1 MTRAVGGL
9 AAIVIAITA
18 SPALARQTPSDPLPD
33 VGVLSDSA
41 PIQTR
46 SASGRPVLKLDGVAQ
61 QTRTR
66 ASPAFGT
73 TQGGDQEAYLLNLDA
88 RGVVGEGRPQRLN
101 YSLRASATQNTPS
114 GDGVR
119 LYVRET
125 YLTWTPTDTAAL
137 NLGRVNYR
145 SGVAYA
151 YNPTDLFRGRSNVDE
166 VSLDPLVRRESRLG
180 VVMASALALFDK
192 GAVTAIVAPKLS
204 EPEPF
209 GYIRPEGL
217 GLDLYRT
224 NARTRGLL
232 KASYALGRNFAPE
245 VLVLLDD
252 DRWSA
257 GLNLSMGLGDTA
269 VLYLEARAG
278 VDDNLLARAGDF
290 ARATGVL
297 PPGPEALPGAR
308 RDRALHSLATGF
320 SYSPTSKINLIVE
333 YDHSAAAP
341 SAAQWSRLSKIAAG
355 GGLAQAEFRLLNYFA
370 ANEEEL
376 RVRDAVFMRIGAD
389 SVFVDR
395 LGGSLLA
402 NVSPQDGSGLVQ
414 ATAVLDLSTGWA
426 VSLVGATTFGGD
438 QTVYGGAAL
447 ARSLS
452 IGFARSF

>member
-9 AAIVIAITA
+9 AAILVATTA
-18 SPALARQTPSDPLPD
+18 SGALARQTSSDPLPD
-33 VGVLSDSA
+33 IGVLSDSA
-41 PIQTR
+41 PIQSQ
-46 SASGRPVLKLDGVAQ
+46 SASGLPLLKLNGVAQ
-61 QTRTR
+61 ETRTR

-73 TQGGDQEAYLLNLDA
+73 TRGDDQAAYLLNLDA
-88 RGVVGEGRPQRLN
+88 RGLVGEGRPLRLN
-101 YSLRASATQNTPS
+101 YSLRASATQDTPS
-114 GDGVR
+114 GDGIR

-125 YLTWTPTDTAAL
+125 YLTWTPSDTSAL

-180 VVMASALALFDK
+180 VVMVSALALFDK

-204 EPEPF
+204 EPRPF
-209 GYIRPEGL
+209 GYVRPQGV

-224 NARTRGLL
+224 NARARGLL
-232 KASYALGRNFAPE
+232 KASYALDHNFAPE
-245 VLVLLDD
+245 VLLLYDD

-257 GLNLSMGLGDTA
+257 GLNLSTGLGDTV
-269 VLYLEARAG
+269 VLFLEGRAG
-278 VDDNLLARAGDF
+278 VGDSLLARSTDF
-290 ARATGVL
+290 ARETGVL
-297 PPGPEALPGAR
+297 PPGPEGLPGAK
-308 RDRALHSLATGF
+308 RDQTFHGLATGF
-320 SYSPTSKINLIVE
+320 SYSPTSKINLVLE
-333 YDHSAAAP
+333 YDHSSAAP

-370 ANEEEL
+370 SNEEEL
-376 RVRDAVFMRIGAD
+376 RIRDAVFMRVGAD

-395 LGGSLLA
+395 LGGSVLA
-402 NVSPQDGSGLVQ
+402 NISPQDGSGLVQ
-414 ATAVLDLSTGWA
+414 ATAVLDLSTGWS

-452 IGFARSF
+452 IGFAKTF